1 MRFKLLKSNKINEDI
16 NDANMYI
23 NKQSYYNIIIL
34 LKTIV
39 ALIYA
44 FYLGYNLFY
53 FGDDFINYGIKFIV
67 ILFIIYLFF
76 DIPYNLSKLIFLPEV
91 FKKDNI
97 IIYINPFNLS
107 IDVCFKKEVNKYYL
121 IFINLITIIIFSF
134 IPNILLFIKE
144 FNIYIYALAAAS
156 SIFIIKDL
164 IYTILLIL
172 FNKKRIISNP
182 HFFKGI
188 E

>member
-16 NDANMYI
+16 NDDNIYI

-53 FGDDFINYGIKFIV
+53 FGDDFIYYGIKFVI
-67 ILFIIYLFF
+67 ILFIIYILF
-76 DIPYNLSKLIFLPEV
+76 DIPYNLFKLIFLPGA

-97 IIYINPFNLS
+97 IIYLNPFNLT
-107 IDVCFKKEVNKYYL
+107 IDICFKKEINKYYL
-121 IFINLITIIIFSF
+121 IFINLIAIIIFF
-134 IPNILLFIKE
+134 IIPNVLLIIKE
-144 FNIYIYALAAAS
+144 FNIYIYAFASAS

-172 FNKKRIISNP
+172 FNKKKIVSNP

-188 E
+188 K